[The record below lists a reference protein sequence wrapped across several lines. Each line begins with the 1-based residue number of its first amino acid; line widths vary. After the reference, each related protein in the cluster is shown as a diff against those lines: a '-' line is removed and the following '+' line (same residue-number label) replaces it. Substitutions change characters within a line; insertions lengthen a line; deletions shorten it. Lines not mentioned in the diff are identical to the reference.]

1 MTTALTPR
9 LQRSIDY
16 ATQEIFTV
24 LPDTIPALMADV
36 TRLRNDDTP
45 ELDILHFLFGS
56 VNLALVLNEMDMH
69 LQEVLDS
76 LPQGPVH

>member
-9 LQRSIDY
+9 LQRAIDY

-24 LPDTIPALMADV
+24 LPESIEALMVDITRMRSQDV
-36 TRLRNDDTP
+36 SERAIIQALFSAVDVSL
-45 ELDILHFLFGS
+45 ELESLEKAVAEI
-56 VNLALVLNEMDMH
+56 
-69 LQEVLDS
+69 LDS